1 MKTILSR
8 LTGVA
13 TCIMLLAAIQTA
25 IAQAPQKMSYQAVVR
40 TSANE
45 LVTSKQ
51 VGMRLSILQGT
62 ATGSSVYIETQTP
75 TTNANGLVTL
85 EIGGGTLVSGTMAG
99 INWATGNYFIKT
111 ETDPTGGSNY
121 TISGASQ
128 LLSVP
133 YALFAASGNQGPVG
147 PQGVAGPAGANGIV
161 GPIGP
166 QGVAG
171 VAGPQ
176 GAVGPIGANGATGPQ
191 GVAGPAGPV
200 GATGANGATGPQGP
214 AGILAAGSIAG
225 NTPYWNGTSWITN
238 NSNIFNNGGNVGIG
252 VTTPAAKLDIVGSIK
267 ITDGTQGVGKVLTS
281 NASGL
286 ASWQTVGG
294 GSGWGLAGSAGTIAG
309 TNFIGTT
316 DAQGFDIRTNNLLRT
331 RITTKGQIETYNTGQ
346 SVFIGEGAGAADD
359 LTNNQNV
366 FIGFGAGA
374 TNTTGSLNTAS
385 GMNALFSN
393 TTGNQNTASGKDA
406 LHANTTGSSN
416 TATGLQAL
424 YSNTTG
430 SNNTANGVSAL
441 IGNTSGSD
449 NTATGLQSLASNS
462 TGFSN
467 TATGRDALRSNTWGY
482 ENALATQR

>member
-1 MKTILSR
+1 MKTILPR
-8 LTGVA
+8 LKGVA
-13 TCIMLLAAIQTA
+13 ACIMVVASIQTVR
-25 IAQAPQKMSYQAVVR
+25 AQAPQKMSYQAVVR

-45 LVTSKQ
+45 LVTSKP
-51 VGMRLSILQGT
+51 VGMRISILQGT
-62 ATGSSVYIETQTP
+62 ATGSAVYVETQTP

-85 EIGGGTLVSGTMAG
+85 EIGGGTQVSGTMTG
-99 INWATGNYFIKT
+99 INWATGTYFIKT
-111 ETDPTGGSNY
+111 ETDPAGGSNY

-133 YALFAASGNQGPVG
+133 YALFAASGNPGPVG

-176 GAVGPIGANGATGPQ
+176 GAVGPIGANGAMGAQ

-200 GATGANGATGPQGP
+200 GPQGASGATGPQGP
-214 AGILAAGSIAG
+214 AGILTAGSIAG
-225 NTPYWNGTSWITN
+225 NTPYWNGTNWITN

-252 VTTPAAKLDIVGSIK
+252 VATPAAKLDIVGSIK
-267 ITDGTQGVGKVLTS
+267 IADGTQGVGKVLTS

-294 GSGWGLAGSAGTIAG
+294 GSGWGLVGSAGTVAG

-331 RITTKGQIETYNTGQ
+331 RITTKGQIETYSTGQ

-366 FIGFGAGA
+366 FIGFGAGTA
-374 TNTTGSLNTAS
+374 TNTTGSLNTA
-385 GMNALFSN
+385 
-393 TTGNQNTASGKDA
+393 TA
-406 LHANTTGSSN
+406 
-416 TATGLQAL
+416 
-424 YSNTTG
+424 
-430 SNNTANGVSAL
+430 
-441 IGNTSGSD
+441 
-449 NTATGLQSLASNS
+449 
-462 TGFSN
+462 
-467 TATGRDALRSNTWGY
+467 
-482 ENALATQR
+482 E